1 MLGAQLSGSSSSV
14 RQEGTQVEEVATDA
28 TGSVSHGQEGNCRS
42 SSLNHHHHR
51 HHPCGSLLWAKYQS
65 NIKSSQTLHS
75 VEAQRGLLT
84 CLRSHSQSVVKSSE
98 DEICGGSNSMCLCT
112 NQLPTAPTSTVMGP
126 TSPLS
131 LLSGAPS

>member
-75 VEAQRGLLT
+75 KG
-84 CLRSHSQSVVKSSE
+84 S
-98 DEICGGSNSMCLCT
+98 GGPERFIN
-112 NQLPTAPTSTVMGP
+112 LPKVTQPI
-126 TSPLS
+126 
-131 LLSGAPS
+131 SGKI